1 MSQRIC
7 ATFVLVGLLFT
18 VAGSALAQ
26 EPPASSSA
34 VIARALQQYLQ
45 ERGEEGTEQ
54 TPPLKAVP
62 RTDKAE
68 ASVIGKV
75 SFVDATDFL
84 DDGTPFR
91 IIAVTSNRPFTQDV
105 LVVCL
110 GSSFNGSCGRLALGR
125 RVAITSD
132 ILVIDSGDSA
142 GLALFIVKKLQT

>member
-1 MSQRIC
+1 MPQRIC
-7 ATFVLVGLLFT
+7 VTFALVGLLFT
-18 VAGSALAQ
+18 VAGSASAQ
-26 EPPASSSA
+26 EPPAGSSA

-45 ERGEEGTEQ
+45 ERGEEEREPAAQ
-54 TPPLKAVP
+54 LKAVP

-68 ASVIGKV
+68 AAVIGSV

-91 IIAVTSNRPFTQDV
+91 IIAVTSNKPFTQDV

-125 RVAITSD
+125 RVSITSD